1 MSLQERVDA
10 MPQPMPETGRPWPEL
25 KAEMESFAADDVDWR
40 HGRNGM
46 NVFFAGPE
54 ALQVAK
60 EAYSLYMSENALNQA
75 AFPSLKRMERDVTGF
90 GLSLLNAPDGARA
103 NMTSGGTESILL
115 AVKAAR
121 ECARAERG
129 LAKEA
134 HLEGSVV
141 VPRSAHPAFDKACH
155 LLGLELIRVP
165 VDPATLLA
173 DAEAMAQAVRE
184 DTFMVVGSA
193 PAFPSGCIDPIAELG
208 ELAEQRNLWLHV
220 DACVGGYFIPFA
232 ERNGMDVPEFDFRV
246 PAVRSM
252 SADLHKYGYCAKGAS
267 TVLYRSEDLWRFQT
281 FDFDDWPCGRMFT
294 PTLAGTRPGGAIAS
308 AWAVMNHLGVEGYR
322 ERARIVVETRERLE
336 GKLAEMNLTV
346 WGRPKLGLISFGT
359 EDFDIIAVWPHMW
372 ERGWFCG
379 VTTEP
384 RGLHMML
391 TPAHAGALD
400 DFTADLEACCAHV
413 RETGESFGDNFSRYT

>member
-1 MSLQERVDA
+1 MR
-10 MPQPMPETGRPWPEL
+10 QPMPESGRPWPEL
-25 KAEMESFAADDVDWR
+25 KTEMEAFAARDVDWR

-46 NVFFAGPE
+46 NVFFAGAE

-60 EAYSLYMSENALNQA
+60 EAYTLYMSENALNQA
-75 AFPSLKRMERDVTGF
+75 AFPSLKHMERDVTGF
-90 GLSLLNAPDGARA
+90 GLSLLNAPEGATA
-103 NMTSGGTESILL
+103 SMTSGGTESIIL

-121 ECARAERG
+121 DHARARG
-129 LAKEA
+129 KPAP
-134 HLEGSVV
+134 GTVV
-141 VPRSAHPAFDKACH
+141 VPRSAHPAFDKACN
-155 LLGLELIRVP
+155 LMGLKLVRVP
-165 VDPATLLA
+165 VNKTTLLA
-173 DAEAMAQAVRE
+173 DATAMEAAVTD
-184 DTFMVVGSA
+184 DTIMIIGSA

-208 ELAEQRNLWLHV
+208 ALAEKRDLWLHV

-232 ERNGMDVPEFDFRV
+232 ERNGVDVPAYDFRV
-246 PAVRSM
+246 PAVHSM

-267 TVLYRSEDLWRFQT
+267 TVFYRSEELWRWQT

-308 AWAVMNHLGVEGYR
+308 AWAVMNHLGVDGYR

-336 GKLAEMNLTV
+336 QKLAGLDLTV
-346 WGRPKLGLISFGT
+346 WGRPRLGLISFGT
-359 EDFDIIAVWPHMW
+359 DAFDIIAVWPHMW

-391 TPAHAGALD
+391 TPAHAEALD
-400 DFTADLEACCAHV
+400 EFTSDLDACCAHV
-413 RETGESFGDNFSRYT
+413 RESGESFEDAFSRYT

>member
-1 MSLQERVDA
+1 MSK
-10 MPQPMPETGRPWPEL
+10 PMPETGRPWPEL
-25 KAEMESFAADDVDWR
+25 KAEMEGFAADDVDWR

-60 EAYSLYMSENALNQA
+60 DAYTLYMSENALNQA

-103 NMTSGGTESILL
+103 SMTSGGTESILL

-121 ECARAERG
+121 EFSRSQRG
-129 LAKEA
+129 AGGGTF
-134 HLEGSVV
+134 EGNVV

-155 LLGLELIRVP
+155 LLGLKLIRVP
-165 VDPATLLA
+165 VDGTTLLA
-173 DAEAMAQAVRE
+173 DPAAMSGAVTGE
-184 DTFMVVGSA
+184 TIMIVGSA
-193 PAFPSGCIDPIAELG
+193 PAFPSGCIDPIPELG
-208 ELAEQRNLWLHV
+208 KVAEERDLWLHV

-232 ERNGMDVPEFDFRV
+232 ERNGVPVPQFDFRV

-267 TVLYRSEDLWRFQT
+267 TVLYKSEELWRFQT
-281 FDFDDWPCGRMFT
+281 FDFNDWPCGRMFT

-308 AWAVMNHLGVEGYR
+308 AWAVMNHLGMDGYR
-322 ERARIVVETRERLE
+322 TRARTVVETRERLE
-336 GKLAEMNLTV
+336 HKLAGMGLSV
-346 WGRPKLGLISFGT
+346 WGRPRLGLISFGT
-359 EDFDIIAVWPHMW
+359 DAFDIIAVWPHMW
-372 ERGWFCG
+372 KRGWFCG

-384 RGLHMML
+384 KGLHMML
-391 TPAHAGALD
+391 TPAHAHALD
-400 DFTADLEACCAHV
+400 DFVADLGACCDHV
-413 RETGESFGDNFSRYT
+413 RESGESFEGAFSRYT